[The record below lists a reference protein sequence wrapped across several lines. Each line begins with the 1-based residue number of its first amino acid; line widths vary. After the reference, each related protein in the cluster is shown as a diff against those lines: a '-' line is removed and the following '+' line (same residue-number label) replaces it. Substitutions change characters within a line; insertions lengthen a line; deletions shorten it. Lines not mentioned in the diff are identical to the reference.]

1 MLKLVDDVK
10 NTLVETLENRNQQQ
24 KIEFERGE
32 EEKKVEVIERRVY

>member
-10 NTLVETLENRNQQQ
+10 TTLVETLENRNQQQ

-32 EEKKVEVIERRVY
+32 EEKKVEVVERRLY

>member
-10 NTLVETLENRNQQQ
+10 TTLVETLENRNQQQ

-32 EEKKVEVIERRVY
+32 EEKKVEVVERRVY

>member
-10 NTLVETLENRNQQQ
+10 ITLVETLENRNQQQ

-32 EEKKVEVIERRVY
+32 EEKKVEVVERRVY